1 MPAVDVSDLVVRYG
15 DLVAVD
21 GVSFTA
27 SAGEVVAL
35 LGPNGAGKTSTI
47 EALEGYR
54 RPASGRVRVL
64 GLDPR
69 SQRAA
74 LAPSIGVMLQRGG
87 VYPAMGALDVVRLF
101 ASYHADPEGPEAL
114 LERVGL
120 TSVARTRWR
129 RLSGGEQQ
137 RLSLALALVGK
148 PSVAFLDEPTAGVD
162 PAGRRAIRAV
172 IAGLRDR
179 GACVLLATH
188 ELDEAERLADRV
200 VIVDGGR
207 VVAAG
212 TPAQLASSMGDR
224 RVIRFAAPAGLDA
237 ASLGAALGAPVTEE
251 RPGDYRADA
260 EPTPAAV
267 ARLTA
272 WLAEHD
278 LALGELHTGRPTLEE
293 VFLGLT
299 GPGASPAVPAP
310 EAVAAAPVDGAA
322 TDDVPP
328 PPEQGGTLRR
338 LAAQARAEVA
348 MTLRRGES
356 VLLALGIPVLL
367 LVFFSVVDVLPT
379 GTDDPVDFLAPG
391 ILALAVM
398 STAMVGLA
406 IATGF
411 EREYLVL
418 KRLGT
423 TPLRR
428 GELLAAKTAAVL
440 AVEAV
445 QVAVLLPVALALG
458 WSPGGDALLALVAV
472 LLATVGFAGA
482 GLLMAGTLP
491 AMTTLAA
498 ANGAYLV
505 LLLLG
510 GMVVPVDRLPAALGV
525 VARALPAAA
534 LSDAL
539 HGALAAGASV
549 PGRAWAV
556 LAAWAVAAPA
566 AAAATFR
573 WE

>member
-1 MPAVDVSDLVVRYG
+1 MR
-15 DLVAVD
+15 
-21 GVSFTA
+21 
-27 SAGEVVAL
+27 AL
-35 LGPNGAGKTSTI
+35 
-47 EALEGYR
+47 
-54 RPASGRVRVL
+54 
-64 GLDPR
+64 
-69 SQRAA
+69 RA
-74 LAPSIGVMLQRGG
+74 Q
-87 VYPAMGALDVVRLF
+87 
-101 ASYHADPEGPEAL
+101 
-114 LERVGL
+114 
-120 TSVARTRWR
+120 
-129 RLSGGEQQ
+129 
-137 RLSLALALVGK
+137 
-148 PSVAFLDEPTAGVD
+148 
-162 PAGRRAIRAV
+162 
-172 IAGLRDR
+172 
-179 GACVLLATH
+179 
-188 ELDEAERLADRV
+188 
-200 VIVDGGR
+200 
-207 VVAAG
+207 
-212 TPAQLASSMGDR
+212 
-224 RVIRFAAPAGLDA
+224 
-237 ASLGAALGAPVTEE
+237 
-251 RPGDYRADA
+251 
-260 EPTPAAV
+260 
-267 ARLTA
+267 
-272 WLAEHD
+272 
-278 LALGELHTGRPTLEE
+278 
-293 VFLGLT
+293 
-299 GPGASPAVPAP
+299 
-310 EAVAAAPVDGAA
+310 AAA
-322 TDDVPP
+322 
-328 PPEQGGTLRR
+328 
-338 LAAQARAEVA
+338 EVE

-356 VLLALGIPVLL
+356 VLLALGIPVML